1 LIEKLTIITKDLTTE
16 RLDLSSPFAWAQRA
30 VVQAVENQVNANV
43 PVRIIVLKA
52 RQLGISTICQ
62 GIVFN
67 WCFMYPGANGLII
80 AHENDASQS
89 LYEKS
94 QMFWETWP
102 FHDLYT
108 AKHATQKRMT
118 WLETRS
124 SLRIATA
131 KNVQS
136 GRSRTLQAIH
146 ASECA
151 IWEDPETL
159 MVGLRQSLPNTP
171 GTMLL
176 VESTANGV
184 GNWFHKTWLD
194 AVAGN
199 NDYLPLFFPWW
210 KHPEYRLPIT
220 TLEHLELEEDERLL
234 MRMGAPPEAIEWRRY
249 AIPNLCQDS
258 VDEFQQEY
266 PATPREAFLTTGRN
280 VFPIKAL
287 EECFKPKAGARG
299 YLTKLESGELRF
311 AEDPG
316 GNLTIFKWPSRD
328 KSWGQYF
335 VSGDPSRTTMGDNAC
350 CQVIN
355 RSNFEQV
362 AVWHGKID
370 PIAFARIMAQI
381 GYFYNTAELS
391 PEIEG
396 PGYATIGALV
406 EMGYPKLWNHRWAD
420 KHQGKVAVSLGW
432 STNYQ
437 RKHWAMG
444 KTVSMLSDHS
454 IILHDQETFDQM
466 CNYVVLDNGEMGN
479 SSRWSYDDAVMA
491 FAIAIICS
499 VTEGPVRDVSDAPM
513 PRSDIMGVPPW
524 EAFDSANV

>member
-1 LIEKLTIITKDLTTE
+1 MEKLTIITKDLSVE
-16 RLDLSSPFAWAQRA
+16 KFNMHKPFAWAQRA
-30 VVQAVENQVNANV
+30 VVRATERQANAGK

-52 RQLGISTICQ
+52 RQLGISTVSQ

-67 WCFMYPGANGLII
+67 WMFMFPGSNGLVI

-94 QMFWETWP
+94 QLFWEEWP
-102 FHDLYT
+102 FNSLYT

-124 SLRIATA
+124 SMRIATA
-131 KNVQS
+131 KNIQS
-136 GRSRTLQAIH
+136 GRSRTLHAIH

-151 IWEDPETL
+151 FWEDPEPL
-159 MVGLRQSLPNTP
+159 MVGLRQSIPSKP
-171 GTMLL
+171 GTIII

-184 GNWFHKTWLD
+184 GNWFHQTWLD
-194 AVAGN
+194 AVAGRN
-199 NDYLPLFFPWW
+199 EYLPLFFPWW
-210 KHPEYRLPIT
+210 KHPEYRHSIA
-220 TLEHLELEEDERLL
+220 TLRYQEANHDERMLL
-234 MRMGAPPEAIEWRRY
+234 RLGASPEAIEWRRW
-249 AIPNLCQDS
+249 AIPNLSQNS
-258 VDEFQQEY
+258 LEQFQQEY
-266 PATPREAFLTTGRN
+266 PSTPREAFLTTGRN

-287 EECFKPKAGARG
+287 EECYEPRNGSRG
-299 YLTKLESGELRF
+299 YIAELPSGELRF

-316 GNLTIFKWPSRD
+316 GHLTVFRWPSRD

-355 RSNFEQV
+355 RNNFEQV
-362 AVWHGKID
+362 AVWHGKVD
-370 PIAFARIMAQI
+370 PIQFARIMASLA
-381 GYFYNTAELS
+381 YFYNTAEVA

-406 EMGYPKLWNHRWAD
+406 EMGYPKIWRHRWAD
-420 KHQGKVAVSLGW
+420 KHQGKLSISMGW

-444 KTVSMLSDHS
+444 KLTSMISDHS
-454 IILHDQETFDQM
+454 IIIHDAETFNQM

-479 SSRWSYDDAVMA
+479 SSRWQYDDAVMA
-491 FAIAIICS
+491 MAIAIICS
-499 VTEGPVRDVSDAPM
+499 VTEGPVLEHSDVRPQT
-513 PRSDIMGVPPW
+513 SDIMGVPPW
-524 EAFDSANV
+524 EAFDDAHV

>member
-1 LIEKLTIITKDLTTE
+1 MEKLTIITKDLSVE
-16 RLDLSSPFAWAQRA
+16 RFDMHKPFAWAQRA
-30 VVQAVENQVNANV
+30 VVRATEQQANAGK

-52 RQLGISTICQ
+52 RQLGISTVSQ
-62 GIVFN
+62 GIVYN
-67 WCFMYPGANGLII
+67 WMFMFPGSNGLVI

-94 QMFWETWP
+94 QLFWEEWP
-102 FHDLYT
+102 FKQLYT

-131 KNVQS
+131 KNIQS
-136 GRSRTLQAIH
+136 GRSRTLHAIH

-151 IWEDPETL
+151 FWEDPEPL
-159 MVGLRQSLPNTP
+159 MVGLRQSLPSKP
-171 GTMLL
+171 GTIII

-184 GNWFHKTWLD
+184 GNWFHQTWLD
-194 AVAGN
+194 AVADKN
-199 NDYLPLFFPWW
+199 EYLPLFFPWW
-210 KHPEYRLPIT
+210 KHPEYRHPVLS
-220 TLEHLELEEDERLL
+220 LNWQEMDEDERLL
-234 MRMGAPPEAIEWRRY
+234 LRLGASPEAIEWRRW
-249 AIPNLCQDS
+249 AIPNLSQNS
-258 VDEFQQEY
+258 LEQFQQEY
-266 PATPREAFLTTGRN
+266 PSTPREAFLTTGRN

-287 EECFKPKAGARG
+287 EECYKPRNGSRG
-299 YLTKLESGELRF
+299 YIGELKTGELRF

-362 AVWHGKID
+362 AVWHGKVD
-370 PIAFARIMAQI
+370 PIAFARIMAQL

-406 EMGYPKLWNHRWAD
+406 EMGYPKIWKHRWAD
-420 KHQGKVAVSLGW
+420 KHQGKVSVSMGW

-444 KTVSMLSDHS
+444 KLTSMISDHS
-454 IILHDQETFDQM
+454 ITIHDQETFNQM

-479 SSRWSYDDAVMA
+479 SSRWAYDDAVMA

-499 VTEGPVRDVSDAPM
+499 VTEGPVRDISDTPL

-524 EAFDSANV
+524 EAFEDANV